1 MKILIMKTFS
11 NLLGKAKRLDGHIAI
26 AIIVDTERVNPEFA
40 WIFEIKWIKNNNKKN
55 FSPGTSGTD
64 TTNPNNGKLNT
75 NPTNRWRTWDMKI
88 WIIKSVDR
96 IYEN

>member
-40 WIFEIKWIKNNNKKN
+40 
-55 FSPGTSGTD
+55 
-64 TTNPNNGKLNT
+64 
-75 NPTNRWRTWDMKI
+75 
-88 WIIKSVDR
+88 
-96 IYEN
+96 